1 MDRIRQLG
9 ERKYPIQEHWLAE
22 CYRTMLVISERLGKE
37 TAESVAYQEKYE
49 RLKENINR
57 FYWNEEKGAYID
69 SFSSGKNHVSR
80 HANIFAILFDIADR
94 GRKEQIAA
102 KVLRNDEIP
111 QITTSYFKF
120 YEMDALC
127 RMGCLDQ
134 NQRILGRYAGARSS
148 HLLGRV

>member
-120 YEMDALC
+120 YEMDA
-127 RMGCLDQ
+127 M
-134 NQRILGRYAGARSS
+134 S
-148 HLLGRV
+148 